1 MSKIFFLGAGK
12 MATAIAGG
20 LVKSGLYKSCELAA
34 FDVSAAAGENFT
46 RETGVKVTA
55 LDDIANADAVLLAV
69 KPQMLFQAL
78 APFQGKLAGKLLQF
92 GGFDEE
98 RKAPLQG
105 KLAGKLIIS
114 IVAGVKIKQIA
125 EFVNS
130 ERIVRVMPNT
140 PALVGEGASAYAPGS
155 GASVEDAALV
165 GKILEAVGVAYQVK
179 ESDLDAVTGL
189 SGSGPAYVFEFIQA
203 LADGGVAEGLSR
215 DVAVKLAAQTL
226 LGAAK
231 MVLTT
236 GKHPIE
242 LCDAVTSPAGTT
254 SRGLELLAERAFHAS
269 AMQAVRAAAARSREL
284 GK

>member
-1 MSKIFFLGAGK
+1 
-12 MATAIAGG
+12 
-20 LVKSGLYKSCELAA
+20 
-34 FDVSAAAGENFT
+34 
-46 RETGVKVTA
+46 
-55 LDDIANADAVLLAV
+55 
-69 KPQMLFQAL
+69 
-78 APFQGKLAGKLLQF
+78 
-92 GGFDEE
+92 
-98 RKAPLQG
+98 
-105 KLAGKLIIS
+105 
-114 IVAGVKIKQIA
+114 
-125 EFVNS
+125 
-130 ERIVRVMPNT
+130 MPNT

>member
-1 MSKIFFLGAGK
+1 MKKIFFLGAGK

-20 LVKSGLYKSCELAA
+20 LVKSRLCTSSELAA
-34 FDVSAAAGENFT
+34 FDVNGAACAAFT
-46 RETGVKVTA
+46 AATGVAAVSLEKMTEF
-55 LDDIANADAVLLAV
+55 DVLLIAV
-69 KPQMLFQAL
+69 KPQMLADAL
-78 APFQGKLAGKLLQF
+78 KPLGGKLEK
-92 GGFDEE
+92 
-98 RKAPLQG
+98 
-105 KLAGKLIIS
+105 KLIVS
-114 IVAGVKIKQIA
+114 IAAGVPIARIA
-125 EFVNS
+125 ELTGS
-130 ERIVRVMPNT
+130 SRIVRVMPNT
-140 PALVGEGASAYAPGS
+140 PALVGEGASAYAPGA
-155 GASVEDAALV
+155 GASAEDAALV

-231 MVLTT
+231 MVLAT
-236 GKHPIE
+236 GKHPVE

-254 SRGLELLAERAFHAS
+254 SRGLELLAERAFHAA

>member
-46 RETGVKVTA
+46 RETGVKVTV
-55 LDDIANADAVLLAV
+55 LEDIVNAEAVLLAV

-78 APFQGKLAGKLLQF
+78 
-92 GGFDEE
+92 E
-98 RKAPLQG
+98 PLQG
-105 KLAGKLIIS
+105 KLSSKLIIS
-114 IVAGVKIKQIA
+114 IVAGVKIRQIA
-125 EFVNS
+125 EVVNS

-140 PALVGEGASAYAPGS
+140 PALVGEGASAYAPGA
-155 GASVEDAALV
+155 GASAEDAALV

-231 MVLTT
+231 MVLAT
-236 GKHPIE
+236 GKHPVE
-242 LCDAVTSPAGTT
+242 LCDAVTSP
-254 SRGLELLAERAFHAS
+254 
-269 AMQAVRAAAARSREL
+269 
-284 GK
+284 